1 MTLRTAELAWN
12 SLTFFVSLFLFVM
25 GWLHRGPVVRWIWP
39 RARGMEE
46 DEAATDNSG
55 DERALMTELA
65 YLQRKLMETLSRMDG
80 PQPDLQKAFD
90 ELRIR
95 EKICELGELRLLLLE
110 QRISICE
117 QLIPVRE
124 ELLSIGVE
132 LIGDSKLQPSIRE
145 ELFSKTRELLE
156 QQHRLWNEVQA
167 GIASLKARDAT
178 GACCEG
184 RNLHEEIAR
193 HLLDELLGSLVA

>member
-25 GWLHRGPVVRWIWP
+25 GWFHRGPVVRWIWP

-55 DERALMTELA
+55 DERALTTELA

-90 ELRIR
+90 ELQIR
-95 EKICELGELRLLLLE
+95 EKICELGELRLLLL
-110 QRISICE
+110 E

-156 QQHRLWNEVQA
+156 QHRLWNKVQA
-167 GIASLKARDAT
+167 GIASLKARDAM

-193 HLLDELLGSLVA
+193 HLLDELLGPLVA